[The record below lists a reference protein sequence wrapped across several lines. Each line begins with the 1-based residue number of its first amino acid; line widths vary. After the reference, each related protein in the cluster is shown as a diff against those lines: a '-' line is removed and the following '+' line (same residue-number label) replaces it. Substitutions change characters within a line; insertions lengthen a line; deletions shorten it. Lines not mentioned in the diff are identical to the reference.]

1 LADSPSSTITS
12 NSSAPWTSAIVRILA
27 ACALRE
33 TPRSDSLEIR
43 AEPIAFIDNHFN
55 SLAHHLSIE

>member
-1 LADSPSSTITS
+1 
-12 NSSAPWTSAIVRILA
+12 
-27 ACALRE
+27 LRE